1 MRKICMAIIFI
12 YILATVLS
20 ACSTTPP
27 EVSSGDTPPT
37 ASSSSTG
44 ETGSATES
52 SFTTKNTTTATKEK
66 ASATKGTSSGTT
78 TTSATTTVSTTSGT
92 RKTYVTYAP
101 TILDFSNLAAYKEKL
116 LTFNSKDAMEQVYEK
131 ANANR
136 NHDEFH
142 DEAFPM
148 LLEDRFF
155 LLPNMPEG
163 YALTAVAFDYRGW
176 TKFYIKSLSGV
187 EINITMYHNSRKASR
202 EEDDLVITNN
212 RGMTLLKE
220 VGRYEAW
227 YTWQEEG
234 HVCNVFG
241 PVEKEQ
247 EIETFAKALTF
258 EKVAIK

>member
-1 MRKICMAIIFI
+1 MRKISIVIIFT
-12 YILATVLS
+12 YILATILS
-20 ACSTTPP
+20 ACSTMPP
-27 EVSSGDTPPT
+27 EVSSGGTPPPV
-37 ASSSSTG
+37 SSSSTG
-44 ETGSATES
+44 ETGSNAEP
-52 SFTTKNTTTATKEK
+52 TTKSTQSLLTATSG
-66 ASATKGTSSGTT
+66 ATSSDKTKTTIITSSITT
-78 TTSATTTVSTTSGT
+78 TTTG
-92 RKTYVTYAP
+92 KKCVTYAP
-101 TILDFSNLAAYKEKL
+101 TILEFSDLAAYKEKL

-136 NHDEFH
+136 NHDKFH
-142 DEAFPM
+142 DEYFPM
-148 LLEDRFF
+148 LLEERFF
-155 LLPNMPEG
+155 LLPNMPED
-163 YALTAVAFDYRGW
+163 YSLTAVAFDYRGW
-176 TKFYIKSLSGV
+176 TEFYVKSPSGA
-187 EINITMYHNSRKASR
+187 EINITMYHNSLKVSR